1 MVSVDRMEREVLIL
15 DRLAQD
21 GALSVATLSQD
32 LGVSEVTVRSH
43 LRDLESRGMLTR
55 THGGA
60 RPSSIQNVLARRAEN
75 VEAKERIAAAAAELV
90 HDNDRIMIEAG
101 TTTGLIPRYLVGRVG
116 VQVVT
121 NSTLVFNQARLNP
134 DLTVILTGG
143 TFHRPS
149 ESLVGPSA
157 LRTIRDYNVR
167 IAFIGTDGFTVE
179 RGLTTQFAEGAEVIT
194 AMHERADE
202 TWLLADSSKY
212 GRSGFVSVL
221 PIDQV
226 TGLITDKGISPK
238 QYSNLTDNALRVRKV

>member
-1 MVSVDRMEREVLIL
+1 VSVDRLERESLIL
-15 DRLAQD
+15 DQLAKD
-21 GALSVATLSQD
+21 GSLSVSVLSQD

-43 LRDLESRGMLTR
+43 LRDLERRGLLTR

-60 RPSSIQNVLARRAEN
+60 KPSSIQNVLARRAEN
-75 VEAKERIAAAAAELV
+75 AEAKERIAAAAAELV
-90 HDNDRIMIEAG
+90 RDHDRIMIEAG
-101 TTTGLIPRYLVGRVG
+101 TTTALIIQFLVGRVG

-134 DLTVILTGG
+134 ELTVILTGG
-143 TFHRPS
+143 TFHRQS

-167 IAFIGTDGFTVE
+167 LAFIGTDGFTVE
-179 RGLTTQFAEGAEVIT
+179 RGLTTQFAEGAEVIA
-194 AMHERADE
+194 AMHDRADE

-221 PIDQV
+221 PIDQI
-226 TGLITDKGISPK
+226 TGIITDRGISPK
-238 QYSNLTDNALRVRKV
+238 TLANLTDNAPLVRTV